1 MATSFH
7 DNQLIERFLMVS
19 AEYLGTKYA
28 PPRRAV
34 CSHSV
39 PSPHQFLSI
48 VSVEIVQRDKTKG
61 VNNTPKRWLQIK
73 GAPFRTRFLFPA
85 AVKSACLMKKLIFQD
100 ILLITS
106 TIFDAELMLAIS
118 SEETL

>member
-1 MATSFH
+1 MGTSFH

-39 PSPHQFLSI
+39 PSPHQLLSI
-48 VSVEIVQRDKTKG
+48 VSVETVQRDKTKA

-73 GAPFRTRFLFPA
+73 GAPTVRAFF
-85 AVKSACLMKKLIFQD
+85 FQQP
-100 ILLITS
+100 
-106 TIFDAELMLAIS
+106 S
-118 SEETL
+118 SQPV